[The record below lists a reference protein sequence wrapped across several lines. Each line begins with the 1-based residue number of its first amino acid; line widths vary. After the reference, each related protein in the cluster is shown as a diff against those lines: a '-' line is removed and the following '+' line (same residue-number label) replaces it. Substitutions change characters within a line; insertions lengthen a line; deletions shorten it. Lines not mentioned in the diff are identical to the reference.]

1 MEMEWLEMADSY
13 FMLKTTSPTTTTA
26 ATMLTTATSTTTT
39 SLPKQETKLN
49 WIFVCKE
56 KFLCNS
62 LFCFREIMNLS
73 FFWLLCRSFHWAEV
87 SYFHVFRAKFALKMV
102 PLTRQVTEDCRCF
115 AVKPT
120 NEGAS
125 VPNWTNSFSK
135 MCLLELFKSNTVK
148 SLTYILHGYI

>member
-62 LFCFREIMNLS
+62 LFCFREIMDLS
-73 FFWLLCRSFHWAEV
+73 FFGFLCQSFRLRNWAAKVTCAEV
-87 SYFHVFRAKFALKMV
+87 SYFHVFRAKFVLKMV
-102 PLTRQVTEDCRCF
+102 PLTRQVTEDCSCF

-125 VPNWTNSFSK
+125 VPNFTNSFSK
-135 MCLLELFKSNTVK
+135 MCFPSYLSQ
-148 SLTYILHGYI
+148 IL